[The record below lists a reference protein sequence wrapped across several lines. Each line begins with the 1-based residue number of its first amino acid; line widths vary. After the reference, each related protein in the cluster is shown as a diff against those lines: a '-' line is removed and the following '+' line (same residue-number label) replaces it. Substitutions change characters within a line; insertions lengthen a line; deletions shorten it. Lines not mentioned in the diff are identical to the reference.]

1 MKKAGVEARE
11 VAIQCLYRIDETNS
25 FANIILPKLLEE
37 SSLDQRDKNLIT
49 EIVYGTTRM
58 RRALDWV
65 IDRYLSVPPPTKLR
79 STLRAGAYQIIYM
92 RVPNHAAVSATV
104 SASSKKNKGVV
115 NAILRRISE
124 ETLINWPNEGT
135 KLSYPEWIIELLT
148 KDLGETDAFE
158 MLGKMNEAPAVSI
171 RDDGYYQDLASQWIT
186 ELVGVSQKDLLLD
199 LCAAP
204 GGKATALAAQA
215 RKVVACDINESRH
228 RLIYANKTNLSVE
241 NLTQVVTDGRCAPFT
256 PSIFD
261 HILVD
266 APCSG
271 LGVLHRRADSRWR
284 IEEADIKS
292 LAKLQTELLESSVEL
307 LKSGGVLTYSVCT
320 VTNEETVDVVRA
332 LESRHPNLIPEKLF
346 HERWRNLGNGL
357 QILPKTLTQMACQ
370 YFNGNWQIRLKA
382 MSGLNVCRVDVW
394 EIKQNFLQK
403 SLLYLMVFPLA
414 TEKISPVRE

>member
-357 QILPKTLTQMACQ
+357 QILPQDFDTD
-370 YFNGNWQIRLKA
+370 G
-382 MSGLNVCRVDVW
+382 MSIFQW
-394 EIKQNFLQK
+394 K
-403 SLLYLMVFPLA
+403 LA
-414 TEKISPVRE
+414 N

>member
-1 MKKAGVEARE
+1 MKKAGVQARE

-158 MLGKMNEAPAVSI
+158 MLGKMNEAPPVSI

-357 QILPKTLTQMACQ
+357 QILPQDFDTD
-370 YFNGNWQIRLKA
+370 G
-382 MSGLNVCRVDVW
+382 MSIFQW
-394 EIKQNFLQK
+394 K
-403 SLLYLMVFPLA
+403 LA
-414 TEKISPVRE
+414 N

>member
-158 MLGKMNEAPAVSI
+158 MLGKMNEAPPVSI

-357 QILPKTLTQMACQ
+357 QILPQDFDTD
-370 YFNGNWQIRLKA
+370 G
-382 MSGLNVCRVDVW
+382 MSIFQW
-394 EIKQNFLQK
+394 K
-403 SLLYLMVFPLA
+403 LA
-414 TEKISPVRE
+414 N

>member
-158 MLGKMNEAPAVSI
+158 MLGKMNEAPPVSI

-256 PSIFD
+256 QSIFD

-357 QILPKTLTQMACQ
+357 QILPQDFDTD
-370 YFNGNWQIRLKA
+370 G
-382 MSGLNVCRVDVW
+382 MSIFQW
-394 EIKQNFLQK
+394 K
-403 SLLYLMVFPLA
+403 LA
-414 TEKISPVRE
+414 N

>member
-37 SSLDQRDKNLIT
+37 SSLGQRDKNLIT

-158 MLGKMNEAPAVSI
+158 MLGKMNEAPPVSI

-357 QILPKTLTQMACQ
+357 QILPQDFDTD
-370 YFNGNWQIRLKA
+370 G
-382 MSGLNVCRVDVW
+382 MSIFQW
-394 EIKQNFLQK
+394 K
-403 SLLYLMVFPLA
+403 LA
-414 TEKISPVRE
+414 N